1 MHKREEAAAHLPHS
15 CQEATEQ
22 LPRNRELL
30 AAEQQAL
37 DAEEAEMAA
46 SVEES
51 EQLDVGVSQE
61 LARKRRGH
69 PRRLRM

>member
-1 MHKREEAAAHLPHS
+1 M
-15 CQEATEQ
+15 
-22 LPRNRELL
+22 

-46 SVEES
+46 SMEEN
-51 EQLDVGVSQE
+51 EQLDVDVPQE
-61 LARKRRGH
+61 LARKRRGR

>member
-1 MHKREEAAAHLPHS
+1 MREGEEAAA
-15 CQEATEQ
+15 Q
-22 LPRNRELL
+22 LLRKRELL

-46 SVEES
+46 SVEEN

-61 LARKRRGH
+61 LARKRRGR

>member
-1 MHKREEAAAHLPHS
+1 M
-15 CQEATEQ
+15 
-22 LPRNRELL
+22 

-46 SVEES
+46 SMEEN

-61 LARKRRGH
+61 LARKRRGR

>member
-1 MHKREEAAAHLPHS
+1 M
-15 CQEATEQ
+15 
-22 LPRNRELL
+22 

-61 LARKRRGH
+61 LARKRCGH